1 MNKNCIFFEAKELD
15 LIAAITQGKPHHE
28 VIIYRVL
35 EEKCS
40 WQAGQWKEAP
50 LGKGKYTVGG
60 LAQTE

>member
-1 MNKNCIFFEAKELD
+1 M
-15 LIAAITQGKPHHE
+15 AITQGKLHHE

-40 WQAGQWKEAP
+40 QQGGQWKEAP
-50 LGKGKYTVGG
+50 LGKGKYTVGD